1 MKMKRFL
8 ASFLSV
14 SMALSSGGV
23 IAFAEGEETVTPAKA
38 QGDLIWSEDFED
50 YENGAD
56 FSANPSKG
64 ISLSNMDK
72 ETVSATINE
81 TDGNNKYLKLV
92 ADSTTTNNQTEIF
105 VPAGDAKDENGI

>member
-14 SMALSSGGV
+14 SMALSSVGV

-38 QGDLIWSEDFED
+38 QGDLIWSEDFEG

-56 FSANPSKG
+56 FSTNPSHD
-64 ISLSNMDK
+64 ISLSNMSK

-81 TDGNNKYLKLV
+81 TDGNNKYCDCSCSYSGFGGFGLDCDFLRRK
-92 ADSTTTNNQTEIF
+92 
-105 VPAGDAKDENGI
+105 G